1 MKKKDRIIQMSTG
14 LLEFYVKGKK
24 MVGSASIINGKGI
37 PIIVTAAHCIY
48 DWYAKTY
55 SERIVF
61 IDSKK
66 QRYEIDKAFMRKE
79 WINEGIVDYDTAF
92 LTLKNSFNMEINKL
106 VQPVFNLQK
115 EQQFYISSIRN
126 RIFLKNSL
134 KLIEGTSFQDFVHD
148 STLIGVRGNLKSGSS
163 GGPWLIEYENAI
175 HQNSNTSLS
184 FKQNKKIIW
193 GPYWG
198 SEIKD
203 IYISSMNGVELNQ
216 GIIINKL

>member
-1 MKKKDRIIQMSTG
+1 MEKKDEIIQMSTG

-24 MVGSASIINGKGI
+24 MVSSASVINGNRI

-66 QRYEIDKAFMRKE
+66 QRYEIDKVFMRKE

-115 EQQFYISSIRN
+115 EQKFYISSIRKM
-126 RIFLKNSL
+126 IFWKISI
-134 KLIEGTSFQDFVHD
+134 KMIEGTSFKDFIHD

-163 GGPWLIEYENAI
+163 GGPWLIEYKNAI
-175 HQNSNTSLS
+175 YQNSNTSLS

-193 GPYWG
+193 GPFWG
-198 SEIKD
+198 PEIKD
-203 IYISSMNGVELNQ
+203 IYISSINGVELNEN
-216 GIIINKL
+216 ISMNKI

>member
-1 MKKKDRIIQMSTG
+1 MEKKDEIIQMSTG

-24 MVGSASIINGKGI
+24 MVSSASVINGNRI

-66 QRYEIDKAFMRKE
+66 QRYEIDKVFMRKE

-115 EQQFYISSIRN
+115 EQKFYISSIRKM
-126 RIFLKNSL
+126 IFWKISI
-134 KLIEGTSFQDFVHD
+134 KMIEGTSFKDFIHD

-175 HQNSNTSLS
+175 YQNSNTSLS

-193 GPYWG
+193 GPFWG
-198 SEIKD
+198 PEIKD
-203 IYISSMNGVELNQ
+203 IYISSINGVELNEN
-216 GIIINKL
+216 IIMNKI